1 MCGQQEIPSRVIPSY
16 LLRDEDK
23 KNYEEC
29 DNKDIIRGSYLFTVK
44 LKLPF
49 SNFWDVV
56 MELSGLYYLM
66 ELHAMEFLVV
76 HTQCFPK

>member
-1 MCGQQEIPSRVIPSY
+1 M
-16 LLRDEDK
+16 
-23 KNYEEC
+23 KNV

-56 MELSGLYYLM
+56 MELSGLYCRIWAKMMMISY
-66 ELHAMEFLVV
+66 
-76 HTQCFPK
+76 